1 MRNYIRRTVAA
12 ALVVVMMTALAG
24 NVQADDT
31 MTFEEARQASYDT
44 IPDTNNIQGWPQ
56 GPQVYGN
63 SAIVMDMN
71 SGAVLY
77 GKKVDDQH
85 YPASITKLLTAL
97 VALENS
103 KLDDEVYFSEDSVS
117 FLEPGDASI
126 GMTPGEILSMND
138 ALYGMLLASANEVS
152 YAIAESVGRL
162 MGGDYNTF
170 IQAMNDRSV
179 ELGCTGSHWTN
190 ANGLHNEQHYTT
202 AHDMALIA
210 SAVYQFEEFRTVTQ
224 TLNYT
229 IGPTNL
235 VGESRTFQQ
244 NHKMLWEGGYYYY
257 EYCTGGKTGYTD
269 QSRTTL
275 VTMADNGNMQLVAVL
290 LQDDGDVYVDTKA
303 MFDYAF
309 SNFTKVPL
317 QGQPKA
323 EGVSAYEDDAAYV
336 VLPAGIDFSSLES
349 EITITD
355 KMEGT
360 GKVTYFYEG
369 QNVGSAEVT
378 LTPEY
383 VKEQTGYDI
392 TPQITKKGSAQAD
405 TPKEEAGLSLPVK
418 ILIGAGAA
426 VVVLFLI
433 FCAVVRYIL
442 VKKRRRRMAMARRRR
457 KGRSVN
463 TGEPVRRYS
472 HSGSPY
478 RTATSRGSD
487 RRRSVRRSAESP
499 SRYARG
505 AASHPSVRKRRR

>member
-152 YAIAESVGRL
+152 YAIAESTGKL

-392 TPQITKKGSAQAD
+392 TPQITKKGGVQAD

-505 AASHPSVRKRRR
+505 AVSHPSVRKRRR

>member
-1 MRNYIRRTVAA
+1 MRSYRRTAA
-12 ALVVVMMTALAG
+12 AVLAVSMTVLLAAD
-24 NVQADDT
+24 VHADDT
-31 MTFEEARQASYDT
+31 MTYEEALQAAYD
-44 IPDTNNIQGWPQ
+44 IVPDTNNIRGWPQ
-56 GPQVYGN
+56 GPHVYGN
-63 SAIVMDMN
+63 SALVVDMD

-77 GKKVDDQH
+77 GKKADERH
-85 YPASITKLLTAL
+85 YPASITKLMTAL

-103 KLDDEVYFSEDSVS
+103 EPDDEVLFSQDSVS
-117 FLEPGDASI
+117 FLEYGDASI

-138 ALYGMLLASANEVS
+138 AMYGMLLASANEVS
-152 YAIAESVGRL
+152 YAIAESVGKL

-170 IQAMNDRSV
+170 LQAMNDRAE
-179 ELGCTGSHWTN
+179 ELGCTDSHWMN
-190 ANGLHNEQHYTT
+190 ANGLHNDQHYTT
-202 AHDMALIA
+202 AHDMARIA
-210 SAVYQFEEFRTVTQ
+210 SAVYQFEGFRTVTQ

-244 NHKMLWEGGYYYY
+244 NHKMLWPGNPNYY

-275 VTMADNGNMQLVAVL
+275 VTMADNGNMRLVAVL
-290 LQDDGDVYVDTKA
+290 LQDDGDVYADTRA
-303 MFDYAF
+303 MFDYVY
-309 SNFTKVPL
+309 SNFSKVQL
-317 QGQPKA
+317 KGQQKA
-323 EGVSAYEDDAAYV
+323 EGISSYEDDAAYV
-336 VLPAGIDFSSLES
+336 VLPAGIDFSSLDS

-355 KMEGT
+355 KKEGT

-369 QNVGSAEVT
+369 QDVGSADVV

-392 TPQITKKGSAQAD
+392 TPRITKKGSAQAD

-457 KGRSVN
+457 SRKAEYAGSYARRHPGSGR
-463 TGEPVRRYS
+463 
-472 HSGSPY
+472 HSG
-478 RTATSRGSD
+478 A
-487 RRRSVRRSAESP
+487 RRSSGYRSGARR
-499 SRYARG
+499 SRYASEAG
-505 AASHPSVRKRRR
+505 ASPSGRRPRR

>member
-1 MRNYIRRTVAA
+1 MAA

-152 YAIAESVGRL
+152 YAIAESTGKL

-392 TPQITKKGSAQAD
+392 TPQITKKGGVQAD

>member
-1 MRNYIRRTVAA
+1 MRSYRRTAA
-12 ALVVVMMTALAG
+12 AVLAVSMTVLLAAD
-24 NVQADDT
+24 VHADDT
-31 MTFEEARQASYDT
+31 MTYEEALQAAYD
-44 IPDTNNIQGWPQ
+44 IVPDTNNIRGWPQ
-56 GPQVYGN
+56 GPHVYGN
-63 SAIVMDMN
+63 SAVVVDMD

-77 GKKVDDQH
+77 GKKADERH
-85 YPASITKLLTAL
+85 YPASITKLMTAL

-103 KLDDEVYFSEDSVS
+103 EPDDEVLFSQDSVS
-117 FLEPGDASI
+117 FLEYGDASI

-138 ALYGMLLASANEVS
+138 AMYGMLLASANEVS
-152 YAIAESVGRL
+152 YAIAESVGKL

-170 IQAMNDRSV
+170 LQAMNDRAE
-179 ELGCTGSHWTN
+179 ELGCTDSHWMN
-190 ANGLHNEQHYTT
+190 ANGLHNDQHYTT
-202 AHDMALIA
+202 AHDMARIA

-244 NHKMLWEGGYYYY
+244 NHKMLWPGNPNYY

-275 VTMADNGNMQLVAVL
+275 VTMADNGNMRLVAVL
-290 LQDDGDVYVDTKA
+290 LQDDGDVYADTRA
-303 MFDYAF
+303 MFDYVY
-309 SNFTKVPL
+309 SNFSKVQL
-317 QGQPKA
+317 KGQPKA
-323 EGVSAYEDDAAYV
+323 EGISSYEDDAAYV
-336 VLPAGIDFSSLES
+336 VLPAGIDFSSLDS

-355 KMEGT
+355 KKEGT

-369 QNVGSAEVT
+369 QDVGSADVV

-457 KGRSVN
+457 SRKAEYAGSYARRHPGSGR
-463 TGEPVRRYS
+463 
-472 HSGSPY
+472 HSG
-478 RTATSRGSD
+478 A
-487 RRRSVRRSAESP
+487 RRSSGYRSGARR
-499 SRYARG
+499 SRYASEAG
-505 AASHPSVRKRRR
+505 ASPSGRRPRR